1 MKDNKYFKAVEEVLQ
16 TKADEKAGYPPK
28 CNDGYVAKDG
38 KCVPVEGDAEAEHKS
53 GDDIPSKKFKEGG
66 QVCPKGEDWDKK
78 AKKCV
83 SVETD
88 ANILNPE
95 RYLKDGGLVCPKGHT
110 WDKEAKKCI
119 PENKEK

>member
-38 KCVPVEGDAEAEHKS
+38 KCVPVEGDTE
-53 GDDIPSKKFKEGG
+53 
-66 QVCPKGEDWDKK
+66 
-78 AKKCV
+78 
-83 SVETD
+83 

-95 RYLKDGGLVCPKGHT
+95 RYLKDGGLVCPKGQT

-119 PENKEK
+119 PENEEK